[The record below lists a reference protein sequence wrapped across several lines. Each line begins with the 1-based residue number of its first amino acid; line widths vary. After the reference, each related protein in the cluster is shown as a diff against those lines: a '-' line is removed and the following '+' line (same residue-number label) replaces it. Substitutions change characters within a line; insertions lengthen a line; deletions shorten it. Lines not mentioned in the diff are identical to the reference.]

1 MKALIFDLDDTLL
14 NSQKR
19 IGEKTK
25 RALIDC
31 NEAGYRLII
40 ATSRPIRAVRDFV
53 DKETLSLFTTITLNG
68 CVVYEPDALEQPR
81 TMGCL
86 GSCYPE
92 LLGHVMSL
100 EPTPHVSIEIDGR
113 KFATNQDLSEREL
126 REYHSATPDMVIPL
140 DRVNSAKVCKLA
152 VDGLGHKLDACMR
165 LSSDYKNLRFI
176 PAVGHTFVNIV
187 PSGIDKSTTILA
199 LAEKENI
206 DLKNSYAFGDDLPDF
221 EMFCIVGHSVVM
233 GNGEESLRR
242 NADFVIGHCDEDA
255 IGTFL
260 YNHLLKAA

>member
-25 RALIDC
+25 RALVVC
-31 NEAGYRLII
+31 NNAGYRLII
-40 ATSRPIRAVRDFV
+40 ATSRPIRSVQDFI
-53 DKETLSLFTTITLNG
+53 DKEILSLFTIITLNG
-68 CVVYEPDALEQPR
+68 CVVYEPDALEYPR

-86 GSCYPE
+86 GSCFFE
-92 LLGHVMSL
+92 LLGKVMTL
-100 EPTPHVSIEIDGR
+100 EPMPHISIEIDGR
-113 KFATNQDLSEREL
+113 KFATNQQLSEKEL

-140 DRVNSAKVCKLA
+140 DKVSPEKVCKLA
-152 VDGLGHKLDACMR
+152 VDGLGHKLDACMQF
-165 LSSDYKNLRFI
+165 SSDYRNLRFI
-176 PAVGHTFVNIV
+176 PAAGNTFVNIV

-206 DLKNSYAFGDDLPDF
+206 DLKNSYAFGDDFPDF
-221 EMFCIVGHSVVM
+221 EMLRIVGNSVVM
-233 GNGEESLRR
+233 GNGEESLKR
-242 NADFVIGHCDEDA
+242 NADFVIGHCDEDS

-260 YNHLLKAA
+260 FERVLGY